1 MRYVY
6 LMRSVRRPE
15 RKYIGITSD
24 LQARLEEHN
33 EGKSRFTRGGG
44 PWQIVVA
51 VRFRDH
57 KRAEEFEA
65 YLKSGSG
72 HAFARRHLW

>member
-6 LMRSVRRPE
+6 LMRSRKRPG

-24 LQARLEEHN
+24 IQARLREHN
-33 EGKSRFTRGGG
+33 EGKSRFTRGST

-57 KRAEEFEA
+57 KRAEEF
-65 YLKSGSG
+65 GPI
-72 HAFARRHLW
+72 